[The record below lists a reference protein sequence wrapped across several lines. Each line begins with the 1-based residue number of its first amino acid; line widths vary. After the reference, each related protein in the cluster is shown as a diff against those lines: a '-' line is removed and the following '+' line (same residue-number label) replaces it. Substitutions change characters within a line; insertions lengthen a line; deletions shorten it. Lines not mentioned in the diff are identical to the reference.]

1 MGRKTTATLFKIDEG
16 FLLGHQAAYVNE
28 GCTYF
33 FNAQHKYA
41 QLKGYERAYFDYI
54 CEHMNARNQIKLRPD
69 LRGEFLA
76 FYEKVTNVKSIRS
89 KRSLQQAEVKFKE
102 LHLVFLDPVDK
113 KLYYVNP
120 KHVYKGTLTERS
132 KLLNRLAT
140 LTFSNPNVFKA
151 IADVPFDSVVPNDA
165 LRNLPLPEEYR
176 PGVVWVG

>member
-1 MGRKTTATLFKIDEG
+1 MGRKITAGLLKVDEG

-54 CEHMNARNQIKLRPD
+54 CEHMNARNLINLRPA
-69 LRGEFLA
+69 LREEFLA
-76 FYEKVTNVKSIRS
+76 FYERVTNVKSIRS

-102 LHLVFLDPVDK
+102 LHLVFLDPVHK
-113 KLYYVNP
+113 KLHYVNP

-132 KLLNRLAT
+132 KLLNRLAA
-140 LTFSNPNVFKA
+140 LTSSDPNIFKA
-151 IADVPFDSVVPNDA
+151 IADVPFDSVVPNDE

-176 PGVVWVG
+176 PGVV

>member
-1 MGRKTTATLFKIDEG
+1 MRRKTTASLLKIDEG

-54 CEHMNARNQIKLRPD
+54 CEHMNARNQIKLRPA
-69 LRGEFLA
+69 LREEFLA

-102 LHLVFLDPVDK
+102 LYLVFLDPDDEI
-113 KLYYVNP
+113 LHFVNP

-140 LTFSNPNVFKA
+140 LTFRDPNVFKA
-151 IADVPFDSVVPNDA
+151 IADVPFDSVVLSDE
-165 LRNLPLPEEYR
+165 LQNLPLPEEFR
-176 PGVVWVG
+176 PGVV